1 MAVSP
6 FADCVALATTSG
18 LFVVDLLDAACHVT
32 RLPCTLRSPVTAITW
47 NAATSEVGGV
57 ERLGRRMLLV
67 YVGLCCGAAASP
79 AVLSRWV
86 FAL

>member
-6 FADCVALATTSG
+6 FADCVALATTAG

-32 RLPCTLRSPVTAITW
+32 RLPCTLRSLVTAITW

-57 ERLGRRMLLV
+57 ERLGRRMLLLHI
-67 YVGLCCGAAASP
+67 GLSHGLAA
-79 AVLSRWV
+79 
-86 FAL
+86 